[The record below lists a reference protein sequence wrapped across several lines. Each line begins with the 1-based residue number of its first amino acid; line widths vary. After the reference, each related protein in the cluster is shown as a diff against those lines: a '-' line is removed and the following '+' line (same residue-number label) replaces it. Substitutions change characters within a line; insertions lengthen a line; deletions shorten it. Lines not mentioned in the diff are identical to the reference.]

1 MSSEETSD
9 ADIECSYCSET
20 FPTDKD
26 RLIHLSNTHADEIDD
41 FERRILRK
49 KDGVPEPGTVS
60 NKQLVTQ
67 TLIIVAVLV
76 AVIAGA
82 YVLFF

>member
-1 MSSEETSD
+1 MSSDDPD

-60 NKQLVTQ
+60 NKQLLTQ
-67 TLIIVAVLV
+67 TIIIIAVLV
-76 AVIAGA
+76 AVVAGV
-82 YVLFF
+82 YLIFF